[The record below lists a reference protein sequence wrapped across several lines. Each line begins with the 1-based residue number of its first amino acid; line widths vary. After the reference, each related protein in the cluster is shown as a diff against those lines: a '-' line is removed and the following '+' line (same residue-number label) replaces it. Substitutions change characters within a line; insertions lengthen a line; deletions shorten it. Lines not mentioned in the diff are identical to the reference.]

1 VITYADET
9 RAAALSWQLTMPT
22 R

>member
-1 VITYADET
+1 VITYADEP